1 MPEVDPAL
9 ASAYSQARFRC
20 DLGLRSRAQI
30 FVLLCCDVKES
41 ARRRGVSQVSHAPP
55 VGTEQFLCA
64 RSRPYA
70 CVSV

>member
-41 ARRRGVSQVSHAPP
+41 ARRRGVS
-55 VGTEQFLCA
+55 
-64 RSRPYA
+64 
-70 CVSV
+70 